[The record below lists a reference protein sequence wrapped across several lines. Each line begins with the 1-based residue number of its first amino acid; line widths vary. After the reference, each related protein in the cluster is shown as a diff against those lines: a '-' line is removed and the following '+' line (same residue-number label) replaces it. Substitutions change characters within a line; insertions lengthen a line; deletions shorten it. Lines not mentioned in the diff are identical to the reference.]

1 VTLTNIIAA
10 NRFGLGARPGELS
23 AIGSDAQGWLVAQ
36 VKGARPMPEAVR
48 SLPASPQVFAAYT
61 NGQEAKRDLRKDSGR
76 KESGKQ
82 AEAVQKL
89 VANIRQQVVPIY
101 LEQVATRYRIA
112 ASATEPFRE
121 RLVHFWSNHFA
132 VSADK
137 AAVIGLAGTLENEAI
152 RPNLHARFV
161 DLLYAVE
168 THPAMIL
175 YLDNQASIG
184 PNSRIAARA
193 RKRMQDNGRKLGIN
207 ENLAREILELHTLG
221 VNGGYSQA
229 DVTTF
234 AQTLTGWSIGGGN
247 RGILAQ
253 GEPGKFVF
261 RENFH
266 EPGAKTLLGK
276 RYGEDGAAQA
286 RAVLQ
291 DVANHPATA
300 THIAAKLVR
309 HFVADDPP
317 AAAVE
322 KIAKVFRA
330 SDGDL
335 PTVHAAL
342 SELPQAAAQPA
353 AKFKTP
359 HEFVTS
365 TLRMLDFVP
374 DKPQQVLAPFQLLGQ
389 RPWTPGSPAGWPD
402 TADQWDG
409 PDALL
414 KRIEWATQVADR
426 IGTRAKPQ
434 ELGLQALG
442 SALTQKTSTA
452 IARAESGA
460 QGLTLL
466 LVSPEFQRR

>member
-10 NRFGLGARPGELS
+10 NRFGLGARPGELA
-23 AIGSDAQGWLVAQ
+23 AIGTDAREWLAAQ
-36 VKGARPMPEAVR
+36 VKGSRPTPDAVR
-48 SLPASPQVFAAYT
+48 SLPGSPQVFAAYT
-61 NGQEAKRDLRKDSGR
+61 EGQEAKRDLRK
-76 KESGKQ
+76 ESGKQ
-82 AEAVQKL
+82 AERVQKL
-89 VANIRQQVVPIY
+89 AANIRQKVLPIY
-101 LEQVATRYRIA
+101 LDQVATRYRIA
-112 ASATEPFRE
+112 ATATEPFRE

-161 DLLYAVE
+161 DLLLAVE
-168 THPAMIL
+168 SHPAMIL

-184 PNSRIAARA
+184 PSSRLATRA
-193 RKRMQDNGRKLGIN
+193 GRRLQSSGRKLGIN

-234 AQTLTGWSIGGGN
+234 AQALTGWSVGGGN
-247 RGILAQ
+247 RGMLAE

-266 EPGAKTLLGK
+266 EPGAKTILGK
-276 RYGEDGAAQA
+276 RYGNDGATQA

-300 THIAAKLVR
+300 THVATKLVR

-317 AAAVE
+317 PAAIE
-322 KIAKVFRA
+322 RIARVFRD

-335 PTVHAAL
+335 PSVHAAL
-342 SELPQAAAQPA
+342 IDLPLADQAAT
-353 AKFKTP
+353 KFKTP

-365 TLRMLDFVP
+365 TLRMLDFLP

-389 RPWTPGSPAGWPD
+389 RPWSPGSPAGWPD

-426 IGTRAKPQ
+426 AGSKSKPLQIGSQ
-434 ELGLQALG
+434 SLGT
-442 SALTQKTSTA
+442 ALTQRTSTA